1 MVLGLRSK
9 PKRGAPVKLDFSIHV
24 KEVNPWP
31 PSPSLRAIRSVLLVW
46 VNGDRKSGSRLA
58 KVGPTS
64 IEFNESFTLSVT
76 LTPEKKAQDK
86 LQKNF
91 LNFYLYGPYRKDKTS
106 KGNLLGTSVVN
117 LADFRGIEESVTT
130 SVPLISKNASK
141 SSEQPRLFITI
152 QPFYKEN
159 SLLQRISS
167 ADKEEQVSIADSVNE
182 DNDDRCEIAYFMDDD
197 DDVSSSLSHSSL
209 DVTLSSS
216 EAAKASSSLHEKDE
230 VDYERDDF
238 KRDDIDS
245 DTLLAPVSE
254 SFVSVP
260 SKGLDSVS
268 ESKALLS
275 SEASTSNVGNPISS
289 DAPLPNISERSMA
302 ENEFI
307 ENLHTGLE
315 ERKDIMASLESK
327 HEEEKIPLDNPPV
340 SVQESLEQKER
351 HADSEVTNSLLIS
364 SLGDGVDV
372 KEDVQI
378 EQEQHRI
385 SKDDLNVD
393 FQNPQKKEMRTGH
406 PEKEAKFHY
415 QTNDEWKTRIAMLEE
430 ELREVG
436 AVELSLYSIVA
447 EHSSSSSKVHAPARR
462 LSRFIFHAFKNKSQK
477 KQASSIR
484 TAVSGLA
491 IVSKACG
498 NDVPRLTFWLSNTI
512 MLRAIVNQAT
522 VATVDKNNSYMCS
535 IEGETKGATEDHT
548 DWGHMEI
555 FNLALEQVEAWIFSR
570 IVESVWWQT
579 FTPHMQRSVV
589 KAGSIS
595 KASDSMKGN
604 MIGFGGEERGS
615 LTSFSI
621 DLWKK
626 VFGDACE
633 RLCPLQAEGHECGCL
648 PMLTK
653 LVMEQLVRRLD
664 VAMFNAILRESNDEM
679 PTDPV
684 SDPISNPK
692 VLPIPVGKLTFGAG
706 VQLKNAIGNWSR
718 WLSDLFEAEDDSELS
733 DSSNTEDRRPEES
746 RKPFRLLNALSD
758 LMMIP
763 FEMLADPLTRK
774 EVCPTFS
781 PSLVKII
788 LSLYMPDEF
797 SPNPVPQK
805 VLEALDSEDDTDA
818 SVESITGFPCTVAP
832 TVYPSLTAASL
843 TRF

>member
-1 MVLGLRSK
+1 M
-9 PKRGAPVKLDFSIHV
+9 
-24 KEVNPWP
+24 
-31 PSPSLRAIRSVLLVW
+31 
-46 VNGDRKSGSRLA
+46 
-58 KVGPTS
+58 
-64 IEFNESFTLSVT
+64 
-76 LTPEKKAQDK
+76 
-86 LQKNF
+86 
-91 LNFYLYGPYRKDKTS
+91 
-106 KGNLLGTSVVN
+106 
-117 LADFRGIEESVTT
+117 
-130 SVPLISKNASK
+130 
-141 SSEQPRLFITI
+141 
-152 QPFYKEN
+152 
-159 SLLQRISS
+159 
-167 ADKEEQVSIADSVNE
+167 
-182 DNDDRCEIAYFMDDD
+182 
-197 DDVSSSLSHSSL
+197 
-209 DVTLSSS
+209 
-216 EAAKASSSLHEKDE
+216 
-230 VDYERDDF
+230 
-238 KRDDIDS
+238 
-245 DTLLAPVSE
+245 
-254 SFVSVP
+254 
-260 SKGLDSVS
+260 GLDSLS

-289 DAPLPNISERSMA
+289 DTPLPRISERSMT
-302 ENEFI
+302 EHEFI
-307 ENLHTGLE
+307 EKLHTGLV
-315 ERKDIMASLESK
+315 ERKDLMASPEPK
-327 HEEEKIPLDNPPV
+327 HEEEKLPLDNATV
-340 SVQESLEQKER
+340 SVQESLEPKER
-351 HADSEVTNSLLIS
+351 HADSEVTNSLLIN
-364 SLGDGVDV
+364 SLGAGVDV
-372 KEDVQI
+372 KELQI

-385 SKDDLNVD
+385 SKDDLNVG

-406 PEKEAKFHY
+406 AEKEAKFHY
-415 QTNDEWKTRIAMLEE
+415 QTNDEWKSRIEMLEE
-430 ELREVG
+430 ELREIG

-462 LSRFIFHAFKNKSQK
+462 LSRFIFHAFKNKSQM
-477 KQASSIR
+477 KQASGIR
-484 TAVSGLA
+484 TAVSGLT

-522 VATVDKNNSYMCS
+522 VETADKNNPHMCS
-535 IEGETKGATEDHT
+535 IEGETKDATEDHT
-548 DWGHMEI
+548 DLRHMESFI
-555 FNLALEQVEAWIFSR
+555 LALEQVEAWIFSR

-604 MIGFGGEERGS
+604 MTGFGGEERGRLS
-615 LTSFSI
+615 SFSI
-621 DLWKK
+621 DLWKN
-626 VFGDACE
+626 VFEDACE
-633 RLCPLQAEGHECGCL
+633 RLCPLRAEGHECGCL

-692 VLPIPVGKLTFGAG
+692 VLPIPAGKLTFGAG

-718 WLSDLFEAEDDSELS
+718 WLSDLFEAEDDSELP
-733 DSSNTEDRRPEES
+733 DSSITEDRQPEES

-805 VLEALDSEDDTDA
+805 VLEALDSEPLQSTHH
-818 SVESITGFPCTVAP
+818 
-832 TVYPSLTAASL
+832 
-843 TRF
+843 